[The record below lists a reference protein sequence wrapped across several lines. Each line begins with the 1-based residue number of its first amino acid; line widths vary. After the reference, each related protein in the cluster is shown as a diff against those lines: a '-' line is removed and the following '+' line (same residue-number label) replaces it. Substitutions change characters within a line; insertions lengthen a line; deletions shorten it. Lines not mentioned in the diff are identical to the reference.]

1 MARVTSGAGGGGARE
16 RAARSLLWTA
26 LESGGLS
33 ALSVIALVVFGWT
46 LTPAELGI
54 GALALSVVQL
64 MNLPVEMLFHDA
76 LIQRR
81 EIGRRH
87 VDTAFTVSLLLGIL
101 LSAACWWAGDLLAAE
116 MGDPRV
122 APVLGWMSLS
132 LPAMGFAG
140 ALVARHQRG
149 FHFRILA
156 LRSLVGRV
164 GAFAA
169 AVALAVLGAG
179 VWALVAYQVL
189 SVALGAAVLWLASTE
204 RPRLGFG
211 WPEFR
216 ELAGFGVR
224 VLGARAAEFAA
235 LPLFTVY
242 VSVTFGAET
251 TGYFSLAQ
259 RTVETLR
266 AVITDAF
273 ARLTL
278 PLFARLQD
286 SPRLLRRT
294 FQSSTE
300 LLCAAT
306 FPLFAGF
313 GALAPEV
320 IGAVFGQ
327 RWAPA
332 APIATAL
339 CLLALL
345 TQARLYSL
353 QILMVTDRPQEAIAI
368 RATELLAL
376 AAGCLLGPALLP
388 AAVGAWMARLLAAT
402 PLDIWLVRRAIGLS
416 VAGQLRPLV
425 VPALVTAAMVACV
438 LALGA
443 LMGDAA
449 PMAVRLPI
457 QVAAGAAIYAL
468 SLHLVRHPL
477 LWHLRAAVRSAFPG
491 AAAKAAAAAPPGE
504 RAGGSDGSRPP
515 PRPPLAQ
522 AR

>member
-1 MARVTSGAGGGGARE
+1 MARVTGTARE
-16 RAARSLLWTA
+16 RATRSLLWTA
-26 LESGGLS
+26 LESGGIS
-33 ALSVIALVVFGWT
+33 GMAVVALVVFGWT

-54 GALALSVVQL
+54 GALAFSVVQL
-64 MNLPVEMLFHDA
+64 LNLPVELLVHDA

-81 EIGRRH
+81 EVTHRH
-87 VDTAFTVSLLLGIL
+87 LDTAFTLSLLLG
-101 LSAACWWAGDLLAAE
+101 LSLSGLCWWVGGDLLAAQV
-116 MGDPRV
+116 GDPRA
-122 APVLGWMSLS
+122 APVLQWMSLS
-132 LPAMGFAG
+132 LPAMGMG
-140 ALVARHQRG
+140 SALVAWHQRE
-149 FHFRILA
+149 FRFRVLA

-164 GAFAA
+164 GAFA
-169 AVALAVLGAG
+169 VGVSLALLGAG
-179 VWALVAYQVL
+179 VWAFVAYQVL
-189 SVALGAAVLWLASTE
+189 VVALAVAVLWVASAVR
-204 RPRLGFG
+204 RPRPGLGRT
-211 WPEFR
+211 ELR
-216 ELAGFGVR
+216 ELSGYGLR
-224 VLGARAAEFAA
+224 VVGARGLEFAA
-235 LPLFTVY
+235 LPLFMVY
-242 VSVTFGAET
+242 LGAALGTEAA
-251 TGYFSLAQ
+251 GYFSLAQ

-266 AVITDAF
+266 AVISDAF

-388 AAVGAWMARLLAAT
+388 AAVGAWMARLVAAT

-477 LWHLRAAVRSAFPG
+477 LWHLRAAFRSAFPG